1 MGLEDKINEE
11 MVVDAESVLEQYFD
25 QANKLFRIFG
35 DGGIDIED
43 EFEAASWRERVLIHL
58 IGQRYAYEGGR
69 VESPTLSYDYFYAR
83 LDVDDSTVREYMNNL
98 KDDLIVKKDEETK
111 EWKLIPDNIPEALSR
126 IEGLSE

>member
-1 MGLEDKINEE
+1 MSLEDKINEE
-11 MVVDAESVLEQYFD
+11 MVVDTESVLEQYFD
-25 QANKLFRIFG
+25 QANKLFRIFR
-35 DGGIDIED
+35 DGSIDIED

-58 IGQRYAYEGGR
+58 IGQRYAYEGNR
-69 VESPTLSYDYFYAR
+69 AESPTLSYDYFYAR

-126 IEGLSE
+126 IGGLTE